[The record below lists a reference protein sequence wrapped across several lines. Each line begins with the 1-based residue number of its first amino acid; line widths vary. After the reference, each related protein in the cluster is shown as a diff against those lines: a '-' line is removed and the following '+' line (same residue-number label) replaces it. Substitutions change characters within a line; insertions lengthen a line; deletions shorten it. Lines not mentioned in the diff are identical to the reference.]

1 MVRLNYDGHN
11 GYPYTPVGRI
21 LIERSLVPRDEMSMD
36 RIRSWMLAYPLEAR
50 ELRRRNRSFVFFR
63 AIGLGDEGQALGAQG
78 IELTPWRS
86 IAVDKALHAYGTPF
100 FIEADLPIASTAPTT
115 PFRRL
120 MIAQDTGSAIV
131 GPARADL
138 FSASATRPAA
148 LADGC
153 ATRAGSP
160 CWCRAISTRQ

>member
-1 MVRLNYDGHN
+1 
-11 GYPYTPVGRI
+11 
-21 LIERSLVPRDEMSMD
+21 MD
-36 RIRSWMLAYPLEAR
+36 RIRSWMLAYPQEAR
-50 ELRRRNRSFVFFR
+50 DLRRQNRSFVFFR
-63 AIGLGDEGQALGAQG
+63 AVGLGDEGQALGAQG
-78 IELTPWRS
+78 IELAPWRS

-138 FSASATRPAA
+138 FFGAGDEAGRISGRMRHQGRFTMLVPRDLDPAIAVGRVPLPRPAPQPKIVEPKPEPA
-148 LADGC
+148 AAPKG
-153 ATRAGSP
+153 
-160 CWCRAISTRQ
+160 